1 MPPAVAHA
9 LPGAAEHSG
18 KCSSGSPRGG
28 LTPSRVSP
36 PARPEYAR
44 AHGVPP
50 ARERTKARGRA
61 RRGAASRDWGPAAAV
76 ASVTPRERPWPVRG
90 SRVQSGAEGECG
102 AGWGTLTGEPWRP
115 APGSRAYR
123 VVWGGCSSGTAGG
136 LCGSCVLRRPPRII
150 RGGAPQDGD
159 PGLPGL
165 GGREAA
171 GPAPRS
177 EGLQDGQ
184 PIREP
189 GCPRLREPSVEA
201 CVEWGKRSFGLF

>member
-1 MPPAVAHA
+1 MRCRVGGTDGRALATGPRFSG
-9 LPGAAEHSG
+9 LPGGVGRLLFRDSG
-18 KCSSGSPRGG
+18 WQ
-28 LTPSRVSP
+28 TP
-36 PARPEYAR
+36 
-44 AHGVPP
+44 
-50 ARERTKARGRA
+50 
-61 RRGAASRDWGPAAAV
+61 
-76 ASVTPRERPWPVRG
+76 
-90 SRVQSGAEGECG
+90 
-102 AGWGTLTGEPWRP
+102 
-115 APGSRAYR
+115 
-123 VVWGGCSSGTAGG
+123 G